1 MQIITTNYTFRLTMN
16 NCEKG
21 CYFSLHPNTKMSEF
35 CTSQIHKS
43 LSTVRVLCCV
53 SAITNCKKWR
63 RRKESG
69 KKEDGTTQI
78 YDFLLSPRV

>member
-1 MQIITTNYTFRLTMN
+1 MN

-35 CTSQIHKS
+35 YTSQIRKS

-53 SAITNCKKWR
+53 SAITNCKKWKKTR

-69 KKEDGTTQI
+69 KKEDDGTTQI
-78 YDFLLSPRV
+78 YDFLLSARV